1 MFYLACREVTFQ
13 NDLNKWLTVGELG
26 TRLRQQL
33 QRSLARVLLFIA
45 GLPMLLALIAIGV
58 QIDLK
63 NPDDV

>member
-1 MFYLACREVTFQ
+1 MFYLAYREVTFQ
-13 NDLNKWLTVGELG
+13 NDLSKWLTVGELG

>member
-1 MFYLACREVTFQ
+1 MITFCPHDIRYAEEHFLNIHQ
-13 NDLNKWLTVGELG
+13 SEWVFLQKATFHQEWSRDLC
-26 TRLRQQL
+26 
-33 QRSLARVLLFIA
+33 FIS

>member
-1 MFYLACREVTFQ
+1 MTFQ
-13 NDLNKWLTVGELG
+13 NDLSKWLTVVELS

>member
-13 NDLNKWLTVGELG
+13 NDLSKWLTVGELS

>member
-1 MFYLACREVTFQ
+1 MFYLACREATFQ
-13 NDLNKWLTVGELG
+13 NDLSKWLTVGELS

>member
-13 NDLNKWLTVGELG
+13 NDLSKWLTVGELG

>member
-26 TRLRQQL
+26 TRLRQLL
-33 QRSLARVLLFIA
+33 QRSLARLLLFIA

>member
-1 MFYLACREVTFQ
+1 MTFQ
-13 NDLNKWLTVGELG
+13 NDLSKWLTVGELS

>member
-1 MFYLACREVTFQ
+1 MTFQ
-13 NDLNKWLTVGELG
+13 NDLSKWLTVGGLG

>member
-1 MFYLACREVTFQ
+1 MTFQ
-13 NDLNKWLTVGELG
+13 NDLSKWLTVGELG

-33 QRSLARVLLFIA
+33 QRPLARVLLFIA

>member
-1 MFYLACREVTFQ
+1 MTFQ
-13 NDLNKWLTVGELG
+13 NDLSKWLTVGELG

-33 QRSLARVLLFIA
+33 QQSLARVLLFIA